1 MPWVAVKNANIF
13 SQNKMFQDVASLLCG
28 LIYVVDTGNT
38 LITIAIDCE
47 GRLTLPS
54 LVDFHT
60 GNIKQKLQS
69 PWSLLIVTFRD
80 ADSRSATGRRGGHHC
95 FGS

>member
-1 MPWVAVKNANIF
+1 MPWVAVKNANIL

-28 LIYVVDTGNT
+28 LIYVVDPGNT
-38 LITIAIDCE
+38 LITSGIDCE

-60 GNIKQKLQS
+60 GNIKQNFS
-69 PWSLLIVTFRD
+69 HPGVS
-80 ADSRSATGRRGGHHC
+80 
-95 FGS
+95 

>member
-28 LIYVVDTGNT
+28 LIYVVDPGNT
-38 LITIAIDCE
+38 LITSGIDCE
-47 GRLTLPS
+47 GHLTLTS

-60 GNIKQKLQS
+60 GNIKQNFS
-69 PWSLLIVTFRD
+69 HPGVS
-80 ADSRSATGRRGGHHC
+80 
-95 FGS
+95 